1 MCAITLLAILATP
14 QAPKQWTSYI
24 QSHVTGHTIGRVEGQ
39 YYNDEDKQAF
49 RTDKA
54 GYDVDDV
61 ADGAAGGL
69 PVA

>member
-54 GYDVDDV
+54 GY
-61 ADGAAGGL
+61 ARHLSL
-69 PVA
+69 PRTSSQRGR